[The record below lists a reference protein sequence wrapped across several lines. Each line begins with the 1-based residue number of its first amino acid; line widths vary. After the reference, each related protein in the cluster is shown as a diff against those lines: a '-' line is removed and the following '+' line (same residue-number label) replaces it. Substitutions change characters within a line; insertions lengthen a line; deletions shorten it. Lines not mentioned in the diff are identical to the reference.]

1 MKFFATIGGQ
11 TYEIDVE
18 GAGQISVDGVP
29 VAVDMERIGDGNLYS
44 LLVDHRSHEA
54 EVEANPGQRGRYYV
68 LVSGTRFEVRVQDE
82 RARRLAPAQRKS
94 EAGVSES
101 TVRAPIPGLV
111 VKVLV
116 VPGQAV
122 VEGETL
128 LILEAMKME
137 NDLKAPHAGIVHE
150 VRVQPGAQVALGETL
165 ASVKTTERT

>member
-1 MKFFATIGGQ
+1 MEHIG
-11 TYEIDVE
+11 E
-18 GAGQISVDGVP
+18 
-29 VAVDMERIGDGNLYS
+29 GNLYS

-54 EVEANPGQRGRYYV
+54 EVEAEADPGQRGRYHV
-68 LVSGTRFEVRVQDE
+68 LVSGTRFEVRVEDE

-94 EAGVSES
+94 EAGISET

-116 VPGQAV
+116 TPGQAV

-165 ASVKTTERT
+165 ASVKTTERA